1 VAKVPAEI
9 AGRVDGHVTKY
20 KKLLKIE
27 GERPSIK
34 FRDTPRADWLG
45 LTDWRVAKP
54 HASTMELQKKILKDD
69 RLLERV
75 VAHEMIHHRDFL
87 GFTKDE
93 IARVKAG
100 IKPDGHGP
108 SFREGAGRINAVMG
122 SDFVVEAIRMPA
134 KGMLVASAS
143 ALALLLGVALL
154 DRKQE
159 TRRVN
164 ERGNYGK

>member
-1 VAKVPAEI
+1 MAKVPAEI
-9 AGRVDGHVTKY
+9 AGCVDGHVTKY

-45 LTDWRVAKP
+45 LTDWRVGS
-54 HASTMELQKKILKDD
+54 HVSTMELQKKILKDD

-93 IARVKAG
+93 IARIKAG